1 LGDRASA
8 ASERREV
15 QSRVLPVVVV
25 AAAGRARRFSGEQKV
40 LAAVGGRPAVCR
52 VADVC
57 EEALGPHRQVV
68 VIGHR
73 GAHVRAVLGEVR
85 GREYVTQEQQLGT
98 GHALAVALAHLE
110 DRPDREVF
118 FVCGD
123 QPLLTARSLRR
134 IRADREA
141 SGAAMAFLIGSIQG
155 NTMQSRQ
162 GRVVQAHRGRLEAEV
177 LAIIE
182 RPTIDTLDG
191 QKLTFESSLGE
202 LHAYTREQLLAVRAV
217 NLSAYVWPE
226 CVLREHLPKL
236 EWHSEKGEYFVT
248 DLVAILRE
256 QRLLVRAIS
265 ASVEWEGIGIDTPDL
280 LRAARQA
287 CGRVQP
293 AEESTP
299 RWAGADAAD
308 AEVGDALL

>member
-1 LGDRASA
+1 
-8 ASERREV
+8 V
-15 QSRVLPVVVV
+15 QLEVLPVVVI

-68 VIGHR
+68 VIGHQ
-73 GAHVRAVLGEVR
+73 GAHVRAVLGEAP

-110 DRPDREVF
+110 HGPEREVF

-123 QPLLTARSLRR
+123 RPLLTAWSLRR
-134 IRADREA
+134 IRSDREA
-141 SGAAMAFLIGSIQG
+141 SGAAMALLAGSIQG
-155 NTMQSRQ
+155 DAMQSRQ
-162 GRVVQAHRGRLEAEV
+162 GRVVQAHRNTPQAEV

-182 RPTIDTLDG
+182 RSTIDTLDG
-191 QKLTFESSLGE
+191 KALTFESSLGE
-202 LHAYTREQLLAVRAV
+202 RHEYTREQLLAVRDV

-226 CVLREHLPKL
+226 RVLREHLPKL
-236 EWHSEKGEYFVT
+236 ELHPEKGEYFVT

-265 ASVEWEGIGIDTPDL
+265 ASVEGEGIGIDTPDL

-287 CGRVQP
+287 CERLQP
-293 AEESTP
+293 AEEPAP
-299 RWAGADAAD
+299 RWARADAVD